1 MDSDYYAVEDEGTS
15 VSVPASRLR
24 RGHVDLLGPR
34 FTRDLAKRFDA
45 PTAVSRVGDLA
56 RLNHIA
62 TERTT

>member
-1 MDSDYYAVEDEGTS
+1 VRCAGFPSC
-15 VSVPASRLR
+15 
-24 RGHVDLLGPR
+24 RGHMDLLGPR
-34 FTRDLAKRFDA
+34 FARDLAKRFDA